1 MQLHFILAGI
11 LGGLGA
17 PEIILIALIVLLLFG
32 GKKIPELMKGMGK
45 GIKNFKEGMKG
56 VEDEINQTDKPSDYK
71 ETNKDKPAE
80 SKP

>member
-1 MQLHFILAGI
+1 MLLHIVYLGI

-45 GIKNFKEGMKG
+45 GIKSFKEGMKG
-56 VEDEINQTDKPSDYK
+56 MEDEIN
-71 ETNKDKPAE
+71 KPAPDKKE
-80 SKP
+80 PEKGTPAQQ